1 MTNTKINNII
11 FYSFL
16 LLYATGIIY
25 LCFTL
30 NVWEDEAYTLNT
42 TSHGFLEVIRLSYT
56 FEGQPPAYF
65 LLMALW
71 RTISSDIIFAKFF
84 SILSIGIAAWYFNK
98 LVFEITGNKNNRWM
112 LAIFLINPFTVWA
125 ALEIR
130 LYAFMILLSVLAIY
144 YFIKYFKYNSKQA
157 LYTFLVIA
165 LVGAYTQYFF
175 TLLVASLA
183 FSLLLYKG
191 WKYFFTFC
199 LYLLPVVVLFLPN
212 FTYINA
218 EVHMHQQTTASIPF
232 LQTISDVFRAAQN
245 FLLALQLAPFGRWGR
260 WLIKSIVVISLC
272 FAYYT
277 IYKNRNNKQS
287 DFFKILNTYMLATGI
302 LFILYCTVFALKQ
315 LTFAGRYLAIVFPL
329 IILLYV
335 LLGQLKPVLHKG
347 IFVSCM
353 FYFAFLVYN
362 YYKIP
367 VKDIDYKNLAGFVQ
381 NIESP
386 KEPIV
391 FYSSQL
397 ALPFLYYYKGAHD
410 IIPLPNAL
418 TFDSNYISNVSDTLV
433 LKTSLLQKVQNASSF
448 LFVSN
453 DYDSIQLNRNMNRP
467 MIDSFLNGHYNQV
480 FDTLYYGRSKTKYL
494 RIRRFAQ
501 K

>member
-1 MTNTKINNII
+1 
-11 FYSFL
+11 
-16 LLYATGIIY
+16 
-25 LCFTL
+25 
-30 NVWEDEAYTLNT
+30 
-42 TSHGFLEVIRLSYT
+42 
-56 FEGQPPAYF
+56 
-65 LLMALW
+65 
-71 RTISSDIIFAKFF
+71 
-84 SILSIGIAAWYFNK
+84 
-98 LVFEITGNKNNRWM
+98 
-112 LAIFLINPFTVWA
+112 
-125 ALEIR
+125 
-130 LYAFMILLSVLAIY
+130 
-144 YFIKYFKYNSKQA
+144 
-157 LYTFLVIA
+157 
-165 LVGAYTQYFF
+165 
-175 TLLVASLA
+175 
-183 FSLLLYKG
+183 
-191 WKYFFTFC
+191 
-199 LYLLPVVVLFLPN
+199 
-212 FTYINA
+212 
-218 EVHMHQQTTASIPF
+218 MHQQTTASIPF